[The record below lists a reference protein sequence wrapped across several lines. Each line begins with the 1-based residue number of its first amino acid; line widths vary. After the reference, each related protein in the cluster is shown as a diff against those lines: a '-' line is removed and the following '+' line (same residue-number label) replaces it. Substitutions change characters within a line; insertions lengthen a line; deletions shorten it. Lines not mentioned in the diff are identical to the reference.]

1 VSQCSQSTT
10 LTVFESQSVSRETS
24 LQDTVL
30 FTEERDYVGLLTME
44 PTAQGR
50 EQQLKRE
57 HTRSLRHA
65 ADPSVGHYAL
75 RLGGYPRLVTT
86 IRNAPEVGQL
96 VLAGGQPYAIRY
108 ARERVEGGGRT
119 IVVVTV
125 RPVFFLG
132 GGRETSKPRAGYEV
146 AIVQIQ
152 LDAKGQ
158 AKGTIATA
166 ARVRPDGDGGV
177 LLDDYN
183 EQLITLTNITR
194 KAL

>member
-1 VSQCSQSTT
+1 MVDAGGGDVADAPAGVLQAPLPVLLVAVEVEAGVEAARPLQRAPAQRQVRAPGLNRYTPDFDRK
-10 LTVFESQSVSRETS
+10 TVE
-24 LQDTVL
+24 D
-30 FTEERDYVGLLTME
+30 
-44 PTAQGR
+44 
-50 EQQLKRE
+50 
-57 HTRSLRHA
+57 
-65 ADPSVGHYAL
+65 AL
-75 RLGGYPRLVTT
+75 RLGWYPRFVTT

-96 VLAGGQPYAIRY
+96 VLGGGQPYAIRY

-119 IVVVTV
+119 IVVVTD

-146 AIVQIQ
+146 AVVQIQ

-158 AKGTIATA
+158 GKGTIATA

-183 EQLITLTNITR
+183 EQLITLTDITR
-194 KAL
+194 KAS